1 MSKKFSLFYSGI
13 TAYLPGVYHA
23 QVALF
28 DEIQHDSLITAAD
41 LQKLKNHLNDLKP
54 EHDTYLKVACSLG
67 DRFEIQIPTEE
78 AYFVWREHF
87 TKSFEKKFPITHID
101 YYYFSFG
108 KQLAEVQQY
117 ILHSRACIG
126 LMQQSEFHVKL
137 CRLIEDNLTHIKHLL
152 DKMTTAATI
161 LSGEYRQIYF
171 GTYYHFLIRHFERIG
186 VVNFKQV
193 TKEEVKILDEELDYF
208 SSQLTNGFKKC
219 IGMLK
224 NLGI

>member
-23 QVALF
+23 QAALF
-28 DEIQHDSLITAAD
+28 DEMQRDPLIKAPD
-41 LQKLKNHLNDLKP
+41 LQWLKNRLEDLKP
-54 EHDTYLKVACSLG
+54 EHETYLKVACSLG
-67 DRFEIQIPTEE
+67 ERFEIQIPQEE
-78 AYFVWREHF
+78 AYFVWREHY
-87 TKSFEKKFPITHID
+87 TKSFERKFPITHID

-108 KQLAEVQQY
+108 KQLAEVEQY

-126 LMQQSEFHVKL
+126 LMQQSGFHAKL
-137 CRLIEDNLTHIKHLL
+137 GRQIEDNLNQIKHLL

-171 GTYYHFLIRHFERIG
+171 GTYYHFLIRHFDRLGAI
-186 VVNFKQV
+186 NFKEL

-208 SSQLTNGFKKC
+208 SGQLTNGFKKC